1 MQEKNSEIEQLG
13 ASVIAVSPLTAIKS
27 NELHENLCLSFTL
40 ATDYQNTLADEF
52 GIVFT
57 LPTPLITVYNDF
69 GIDLKAVSTEESLR
83 LPIPATY
90 IIDQSGLIR
99 HAYINTDYTERL
111 EPEEI
116 LTTLRS
122 LI

>member
-1 MQEKNSEIEQLG
+1 LQEKISLIEQLS
-13 ASVIAVSPLTAIKS
+13 ASVVAISPLSALKS
-27 NELHENLCLSFTL
+27 NELHESLHLTFTL
-40 ATDYQNTLADEF
+40 ATDHRNILAAEF
-52 GIVFT
+52 GLVFT
-57 LPTPLITVYNDF
+57 LPEPLLTVYTNF
-69 GIDLKAVSTEESLR
+69 GINLNAANNDESFT

-90 IIDQSGLIR
+90 LIDQHGLIR

-122 LI
+122 II